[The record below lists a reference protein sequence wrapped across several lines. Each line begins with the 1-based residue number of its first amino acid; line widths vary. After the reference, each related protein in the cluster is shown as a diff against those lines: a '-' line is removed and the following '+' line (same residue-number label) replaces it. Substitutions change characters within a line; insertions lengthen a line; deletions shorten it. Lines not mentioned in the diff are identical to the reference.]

1 MMARWHLQDVA
12 AALLAAGGLAAAA
25 GAAWHLQAAAHDLAE
40 RAQQAATRHAG
51 LLAAAGGLPSATQV
65 GSWLG
70 EATRLDQLRSSQE
83 AARTALATRR
93 DELARERERCRA
105 QARSRQLAGDGPFSP
120 GAEPD
125 PPGPN
130 ILHPTWQAWRAR
142 QEACTALNQ
151 QVAVVDQELPGLSQA
166 LATMA
171 GSATAA
177 AQRATALRDQAAAAQ
192 AVLDDPELRRELTL
206 VASGP
211 GTARLLLAVVHL
223 PLTGCLL
230 LLGLRALT
238 RLALLRGWLG
248 WKRLHHAA

>member
-1 MMARWHLQDVA
+1 MARWHLQDVA
-12 AALLAAGGLAAAA
+12 AALLAAGCLAGAA
-25 GAAWHLQAAAHDLAE
+25 GAAWHLHTAGHDLAA
-40 RAQQAATRHAG
+40 RARQAADRHAG
-51 LLAAAGGLPSATQV
+51 LLAAAGGLPSASQV
-65 GSWLG
+65 GTWLG
-70 EATRLDQLRSSQE
+70 EAARLDQLRTSQE
-83 AARTALATRR
+83 AARTALAARR
-93 DELARERERCRA
+93 DELARERERCRT

-130 ILHPTWQAWRAR
+130 FIHPTWQAWRAR

-151 QVAVVDQELPGLSQA
+151 QVAAVDQELPGLSQA

-171 GSATAA
+171 GSAAAA

-206 VASGP
+206 AASGP
-211 GTARLLLAVVHL
+211 GAARLLLALVHL
-223 PLTGCLL
+223 PVAGCLL
-230 LLGLRALT
+230 ALGLRALT

-248 WKRLHHAA
+248 WKRLAHAR